1 MIGVILLKLTL
12 LLSFTGYLLPWDQ
25 LALWAVAV
33 GTNMM
38 GYTPVFGQDVRF
50 VLLGG
55 AEIGSETLL
64 AMVRAARVVL
74 PVRHRH
80 LHGDPLLAC
89 PQGRRHQWAVVI
101 GVAGT

>member
-1 MIGVILLKLTL
+1 VIGVILLMLTL

-25 LALWAVAV
+25 LALWAVTV

-38 GYTPVFGQDVRF
+38 GFTPVFGQEVRF

-64 AMVRAARVVL
+64 RWYVLHVLFLPFVIVIFMAIHFWRVRKD
-74 PVRHRH
+74 
-80 LHGDPLLAC
+80 GGISGPL
-89 PQGRRHQWAVVI
+89 
-101 GVAGT
+101 